1 MIARR
6 VGLVLATILSVLG
19 TAPALDIAPDSSGS
33 IVLPIAAA
41 ILSIGIAVTTL
52 VLLIPAWRGGSRA
65 CLTIAVLQLVG
76 ILTAIPAFFAPA
88 EVVPAGA
95 VVFAALGS
103 LLNVTAFAL
112 ILVDQS
118 TVLVYSAAIIIVVAI
133 YAGAVAVV
141 SLLVPPSVER
151 TVQTVAAIG
160 IALLFQP
167 VVGLLR
173 RTVGRTLYGG
183 RDDPAGTARRV
194 RQRHDG
200 SEAGVAAA
208 VAETAALLRLPGLTL
223 IVDNKS
229 VATVRRGQAGGREVE
244 VPVTPDGSLALRV
257 ALRPREKALH
267 ADDRAALELVALPL
281 ALLSRQ
287 ADLSKQLRDARAATV
302 ESRERERVALHRDLH
317 DGLGP
322 LLTGAAFR
330 ADAARNLLRS
340 HPDEVDAQ
348 LEVVQADLRTALEEV
363 RRVVDGLRPIELQE
377 RGLWGALARRADRIG
392 ADLDVPDPPPVLT
405 AAGQVAV
412 YRIVSEALTNADHH
426 GPGSPVQACATLTP
440 DGALHIVVQNPIT
453 EDTHGGDKA
462 SAPDD
467 GRSAPARP
475 GIGAASIHARAE
487 ELGGSATIGP
497 DGQGL
502 WRVSVHLP
510 PSIIDTE
517 PSPSSR
523 DRGGMKGARSNQT

>member
-1 MIARR
+1 M
-6 VGLVLATILSVLG
+6 
-19 TAPALDIAPDSSGS
+19 
-33 IVLPIAAA
+33 
-41 ILSIGIAVTTL
+41 
-52 VLLIPAWRGGSRA
+52 
-65 CLTIAVLQLVG
+65 LQLVG
-76 ILTAIPAFFAPA
+76 ILTAMPAFFAPA

-141 SLLVPPSVER
+141 SLLVPPGVER

-208 VAETAALLRLPGLTL
+208 VAETAELLRLPGLTL
-223 IVDNKS
+223 VVDGKV
-229 VATVRRGQAGGREVE
+229 VAIARRTAADVREVE
-244 VPVTPDGSLALRV
+244 IPISTDGSLALRV
-257 ALRPREKALH
+257 VLRPGERALH

-281 ALLSRQ
+281 ALLARE
-287 ADLSKQLRDARAATV
+287 ADLSEQLRDARAATV
-302 ESRERERVALHRDLH
+302 ESREWERVTLHRDLH

-340 HPDEVDAQ
+340 HPDAVDAQ

-363 RRVVDGLRPIELQE
+363 RRVVDGLRPIELQD
-377 RGLWGALARRADRIG
+377 RGLWDALARRADRVG

-412 YRIVSEALTNADHH
+412 YRIVSEALTNADRH
-426 GPGSPVQACATLTP
+426 GHGSPTDVSATLTP
-440 DGALHIVVQNPIT
+440 DGALHLVVQNPFA
-453 EDTHGGDKA
+453 EDTPRGDNARAPGG
-462 SAPDD
+462 ST
-467 GRSAPARP
+467 SAPARP
-475 GIGAASIHARAE
+475 GIGVASIHARAE
-487 ELGGSATIGP
+487 ELGGSATIGS
-497 DGQGL
+497 DGHGL
-502 WRVSVHLP
+502 WRVTVHLP
-510 PSIIDTE
+510 PSVIGTE
-517 PSPSSR
+517 PSPTPR
-523 DRGGMKGARSNQT
+523 HRGAVDRA

>member
-52 VLLIPAWRGGSRA
+52 VLLIPAWRGGSHA

-173 RTVGRTLYGG
+173 RTVGRT
-183 RDDPAGTARRV
+183 R
-194 RQRHDG
+194 
-200 SEAGVAAA
+200 
-208 VAETAALLRLPGLTL
+208 
-223 IVDNKS
+223 
-229 VATVRRGQAGGREVE
+229 
-244 VPVTPDGSLALRV
+244 SL
-257 ALRPREKALH
+257 K
-267 ADDRAALELVALPL
+267 
-281 ALLSRQ
+281 
-287 ADLSKQLRDARAATV
+287 
-302 ESRERERVALHRDLH
+302 
-317 DGLGP
+317 
-322 LLTGAAFR
+322 
-330 ADAARNLLRS
+330 
-340 HPDEVDAQ
+340 
-348 LEVVQADLRTALEEV
+348 
-363 RRVVDGLRPIELQE
+363 
-377 RGLWGALARRADRIG
+377 
-392 ADLDVPDPPPVLT
+392 
-405 AAGQVAV
+405 
-412 YRIVSEALTNADHH
+412 
-426 GPGSPVQACATLTP
+426 
-440 DGALHIVVQNPIT
+440 
-453 EDTHGGDKA
+453 
-462 SAPDD
+462 
-467 GRSAPARP
+467 
-475 GIGAASIHARAE
+475 
-487 ELGGSATIGP
+487 
-497 DGQGL
+497 
-502 WRVSVHLP
+502 
-510 PSIIDTE
+510 
-517 PSPSSR
+517 
-523 DRGGMKGARSNQT
+523 